1 MNGTRLKFLSHIE
14 MGQSPSSEDCYEDQ
28 FQGFPFYQGT
38 AEFGADFPTPKSY
51 CAIPPKIAN
60 EGDILFSVRAPVGEI
75 NINISK
81 SGIGRGLCA
90 IACSENINSRFLWWA
105 LHDSRVQLKL
115 VSTGSTY
122 EAVAA
127 EDVGNMFIPSHTLET
142 QTKIA
147 NYLDCKTAELDQLIG
162 AKQRLLKLLDEK
174 KRTLIARAVT
184 RGLNPDIPLKDSGI
198 LWLGMIPAHW
208 EVERT
213 KWLLPEIDERSE
225 TGEEDLLSVSH
236 LTGVTLRSE
245 KDVNMFMAES
255 LEGYKKCKA
264 GDLVI
269 NTLWAWMGAMGV
281 SPVDG
286 IISPAYNVYRP
297 VSGIDPDYIDL
308 LVRTPDFVCEI
319 TRYSK
324 GVWSSRLRLYP
335 EGLYEACLPVPPLS
349 EQKEIVVGTNKQLKR
364 FKELKS
370 ITKKTIALL
379 QERRTALISAA
390 VTGKLCEEVLN
401 TGTGTQTDELVA
413 TKSGEH
419 SLCLN

>member
-1 MNGTRLKFLSHIE
+1 MMGFTVCKKVEHRFARYSLSKLPFSEIVNPGAVPSLNEEQIRNLEITR
-14 MGQSPSSEDCYEDQ
+14 
-28 FQGFPFYQGT
+28 FPFQ
-38 AEFGADFPTPKSY
+38 
-51 CAIPPKIAN
+51 
-60 EGDILFSVRAPVGEI
+60 
-75 NINISK
+75 
-81 SGIGRGLCA
+81 
-90 IACSENINSRFLWWA
+90 
-105 LHDSRVQLKL
+105 
-115 VSTGSTY
+115 
-122 EAVAA
+122 
-127 EDVGNMFIPSHTLET
+127 T
-142 QTKIA
+142 QTQIA
-147 NYLDCKTAELDQLIG
+147 NYLDRKTTEIDQLIG

-174 KRTLIARAVT
+174 KRTLIAHAVT
-184 RGLNPDIPLKDSGI
+184 RGLNPDVPLKDSGI
-198 LWLGMIPAHW
+198 PWLGMIPAHW
-208 EVERT
+208 ETERT

-255 LEGYKKCKA
+255 LEGYKKCKV
-264 GDLVI
+264 GDLVT

-308 LVRTPDFVCEI
+308 LVRTPDFICEI

-335 EGLYEACLPVPPLS
+335 EGLYEACLPVPPFS
-349 EQKEIVVGTNKQLKR
+349 EQKEIVVEINKQLKR

-370 ITKKTIALL
+370 ITEKTIILL

-390 VTGKLCEEVLN
+390 VTGKLGEEVLN
-401 TGTGTQTDELVA
+401 A
-413 TKSGEH
+413 S
-419 SLCLN
+419 